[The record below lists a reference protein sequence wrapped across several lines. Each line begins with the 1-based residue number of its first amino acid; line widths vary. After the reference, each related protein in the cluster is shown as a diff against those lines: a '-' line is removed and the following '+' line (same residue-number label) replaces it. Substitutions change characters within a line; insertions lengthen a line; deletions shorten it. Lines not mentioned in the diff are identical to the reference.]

1 MYADQSEL
9 KMVLP
14 MHASIVNETKSMN
27 VLGTK
32 RVAGRL
38 RSITDQQ
45 GCDNNV
51 NFFQQI
57 GGLGTTERLQTSES
71 HVGNYILERSTKQLT
86 EAGFGGKEIKG

>member
-38 RSITDQQ
+38 RSITDQ
-45 GCDNNV
+45 
-51 NFFQQI
+51 
-57 GGLGTTERLQTSES
+57 
-71 HVGNYILERSTKQLT
+71 
-86 EAGFGGKEIKG
+86 

>member
-38 RSITDQQ
+38 RSITDQE

-51 NFFQQI
+51 NFF
-57 GGLGTTERLQTSES
+57 
-71 HVGNYILERSTKQLT
+71 
-86 EAGFGGKEIKG
+86 